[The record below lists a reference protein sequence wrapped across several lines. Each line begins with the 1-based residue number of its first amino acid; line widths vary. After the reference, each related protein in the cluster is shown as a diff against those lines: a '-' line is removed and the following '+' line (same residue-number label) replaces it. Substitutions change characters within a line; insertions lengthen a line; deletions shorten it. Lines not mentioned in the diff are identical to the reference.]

1 MKKNKNIEDYN
12 FYLMEQEENEVNKK
26 LKKEQRNREKRIKQ
40 YNEEKEDNTFD
51 FDTETVNAIKL

>member
-26 LKKEQRNREKRIKQ
+26 LKKEQKAKEINNKKLKRI
-40 YNEEKEDNTFD
+40 EESP
-51 FDTETVNAIKL
+51 